1 MDVNDNHD
9 THLTHVY
16 LTVEGISPLMCLV
29 HMCFVLIHFI
39 IVLFFLSAGCSR
51 DVDVNDLKY
60 DLFSI
65 LRCLIWSFYKVRG
78 ENII

>member
-16 LTVEGISPLMCLV
+16 LTVEGISLMCLV

-39 IVLFFLSAGCSR
+39 IVLFFLIAGCSR
-51 DVDVNDLKY
+51 DVDVNDLKD

-78 ENII
+78 ENMI